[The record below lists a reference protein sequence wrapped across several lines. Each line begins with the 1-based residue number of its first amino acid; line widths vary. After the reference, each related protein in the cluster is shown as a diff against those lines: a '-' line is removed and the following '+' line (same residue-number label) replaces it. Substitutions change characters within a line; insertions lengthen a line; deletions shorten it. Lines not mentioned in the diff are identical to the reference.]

1 MSPGRRRE
9 MVDRERPKL
18 PIVQRCALLGVSRSR
33 LCCLPIDIEERM
45 QIIALGIYWEP
56 VA

>member
-1 MSPGRRRE
+1 MSPARRRQ
-9 MVDRERPKL
+9 MVDRERPNL
-18 PIVQRCALLGVSRSR
+18 PIVQRCALLGVSRSS

-45 QIIALGIYWEP
+45 QIIALGSYWEL